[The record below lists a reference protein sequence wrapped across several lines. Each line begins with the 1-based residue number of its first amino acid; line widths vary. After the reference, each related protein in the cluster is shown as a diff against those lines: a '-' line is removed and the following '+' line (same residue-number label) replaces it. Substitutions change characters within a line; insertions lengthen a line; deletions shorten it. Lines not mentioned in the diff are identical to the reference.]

1 MESTIRASA
10 IALVCALFAAGTTTV
25 PSAAAKPHTAL
36 PVLNVVATA
45 DQKFAPDHVVLHVR
59 KPQTLRFTST
69 GGVHGIASEALGIP
83 STMITPDKPV
93 SVSVTPK
100 KAGTYK
106 IPCAIV
112 CGAGHADMALT
123 VEVKP

>member
-1 MESTIRASA
+1 MESTIRASVIVLA
-10 IALVCALFAAGTTTV
+10 GALFAASTTAV
-25 PSAAAKPHTAL
+25 PLAAAKPHAAI
-36 PVLNVVATA
+36 PIVNVVATA
-45 DQKFAPDHVVLHVR
+45 DQKFAPDHVVLHVG

-83 STMITPDKPV
+83 STMILPDKPV
-93 SVSVTPK
+93 SISVTPK

-106 IPCAIV
+106 VPCAIV